1 MNSQKMN
8 PQEIIENDKML
19 TAILKGLT
27 DMWHFQEEF
36 LALIVFI
43 TRDFDIANNTVEYFA
58 DEDIGLEEAL
68 FQSMELD
75 MYRTTCL
82 TSEYLDNDKCKQL
95 LDESEN

>member
-1 MNSQKMN
+1 MN
-8 PQEIIENDKML
+8 PQEIIENDRML

-43 TRDFDIANNTVEYFA
+43 TRDFDVANETVEYFA

-68 FQSMELD
+68 FHAMKLTEFKKS
-75 MYRTTCL
+75 CL
-82 TSEYLDNDKCKQL
+82 TSEYLDKDKCKEL
-95 LDESEN
+95 VDEHEE